1 MLYDIHK
8 EVFYLI
14 NYKNIHNI
22 YLQHLLYL
30 HKLKFNMRQIII
42 CLAFLSS
49 GLMFSQSEQLADD
62 YFKRGEFDKALISY
76 QKLNG
81 NKKSSKYIY
90 KIIETLQQLERY
102 DEAQEQIL
110 QRMKEI
116 NYPPLLV
123 ELGYNYQLND
133 SIDLANKYYK
143 KALLKVG
150 ERPSYT
156 YGIAK
161 KFEDYSLLNQA
172 LDAYKK
178 GMELNPDLNF
188 NMQMARIYGE
198 QGNIELLFSNY
209 IDYIE
214 AKPDFLNNAKRAFS
228 DFVSENKG
236 LGVEILF

>member
-143 KALLKVG
+143 K
-150 ERPSYT
+150 
-156 YGIAK
+156 
-161 KFEDYSLLNQA
+161 
-172 LDAYKK
+172 
-178 GMELNPDLNF
+178 
-188 NMQMARIYGE
+188 
-198 QGNIELLFSNY
+198 
-209 IDYIE
+209 
-214 AKPDFLNNAKRAFS
+214 
-228 DFVSENKG
+228 
-236 LGVEILF
+236 